1 MRILDVS
8 AQKPDSTGSGTFLA
22 QTVRAQIAAGHEAAV
37 VCGIDIT
44 DDPAASL
51 PDATVLCDVRFNTP
65 ELPFDVCGMSDEM
78 PYAATRYR
86 DLTPEMTAAFE
97 RVFRT
102 RIRRAIAEFA
112 PDAILCHHL
121 YLVTALT
128 CELVG
133 ELADESADGGTS
145 VPSVWA
151 VCHST
156 DLRQMATHDLER
168 EYIIGQVRR
177 LDGIFALH
185 AAQAD
190 QIVEVYGCDPAR
202 VHVVGTGFDA
212 GVFHRRGESSYAK
225 PAEAQQP
232 ADAPQLD
239 AEGEFPLEILYV
251 GKIWQKKGVGC
262 LLDAYDLCDFGLR
275 GARLRL
281 VGGYNDEDEYARLAT
296 RAGKCRLP
304 VELVG
309 PLDPEELA
317 VYYQAADVF
326 VLPSFFEGL
335 PLVVV
340 EALACGCRVVV
351 SDLPGI
357 REWLDATVPD
367 AAVVF
372 VCPPRMRA
380 IDEPC
385 PEELPA
391 FSERVA
397 AALKEAAA
405 LPPCT
410 CDMTALSWEGLTR
423 RMVDMMGDA

>member
-1 MRILDVS
+1 MRILNVT
-8 AQKPDSTGSGTFLA
+8 AQKPDSTGSGTYLA
-22 QTVRAQIAAGHEAAV
+22 QTVRAQVAAGHETAV
-37 VCGIDIT
+37 VCGVDVT

-51 PDATVLCDVRFNTP
+51 PDATVLHAVRFNTP
-65 ELPFDVCGMSDEM
+65 ELAFDVCGMSDEM

-86 DLTPEMTAAFE
+86 DLTPDMTAAFE
-97 RVFRT
+97 HAFRRVLRDALADFR
-102 RIRRAIAEFA
+102 
-112 PDAILCHHL
+112 PDLVICHHL

-128 CELVG
+128 RELVD
-133 ELADESADGGTS
+133 AARPDAAR
-145 VPSVWA
+145 PPVWA

-156 DLRQMATHDLER
+156 DLRQMATHGLER
-168 EYIIGQVRR
+168 DYIIGQIRT

-185 AAQAD
+185 AAQVRQIAD
-190 QIVEVYGCDPAR
+190 AYGVPPEKIR
-202 VHVVGTGFDA
+202 VVGAGYDA
-212 GVFHRRGESSYAK
+212 NVFHRGEPSYAGTAE
-225 PAEAQQP
+225 PAASPESA
-232 ADAPQLD
+232 APP
-239 AEGEFPLEILYV
+239 EPPLEILYV

-262 LLDAYDLCDFGLR
+262 LLDAYDLCDFGPR

-281 VGGYNDEDEYARLAT
+281 VGGHNDEDEYGRLAS
-296 RAGKCRLP
+296 RAGKCRMP

-309 PLDPEELA
+309 PLSPEELA
-317 VYYQAADVF
+317 VRYRAADVF

-357 REWLDATVPD
+357 REWLEAAVPD
-367 AAVVF
+367 APVVH
-372 VCPPRMRA
+372 VRPPRMRA

-397 AALKEAAA
+397 AALEEAAA

-410 CDMTALSWEGLTR
+410 CDMSALSWEGLTR
-423 RMVDMMGDA
+423 RMVGMLGESRDA

>member
-1 MRILDVS
+1 MRILNVT
-8 AQKPDSTGSGTFLA
+8 AQKPDSTGSGTYLA
-22 QTVRAQIAAGHEAAV
+22 QTVRAQVAAGHETAV
-37 VCGIDIT
+37 VCGVDVT

-51 PDATVLCDVRFNTP
+51 PDATALYDVRFNTP
-65 ELPFDVCGMSDEM
+65 ELSFDVCGMSDEM

-86 DLTPEMTAAFE
+86 DLTPDMTAAFE
-97 RVFRT
+97 HAYRT
-102 RIRRAIAEFA
+102 CLRRALDEFE

-128 CELVG
+128 CELVD
-133 ELADESADGGTS
+133 AARPDAAR
-145 VPSVWA
+145 PPVWA

-156 DLRQMATHDLER
+156 DLRQMATHGLER
-168 EYIIGQVRR
+168 DYIIGQMRT

-185 AAQAD
+185 AAQAR
-190 QIVEVYGCDPAR
+190 QIADEYGCDPDRA
-202 VHVVGTGFDA
+202 HVLGAGFDA
-212 GVFHRRGESSYAK
+212 SVFHRCGEPSYA
-225 PAEAQQP
+225 
-232 ADAPQLD
+232 APP
-239 AEGEFPLEILYV
+239 EPPLEILYV

-262 LLDAYDLCDFGLR
+262 LLDAYDLCDFGPR

-281 VGGYNDEDEYARLAT
+281 VGGHNDEDEYGRLAS
-296 RAGKCRLP
+296 RAGKCRMP

-309 PLDPEELA
+309 PLSPEELA
-317 VYYQAADVF
+317 VRYRAADVF

-357 REWLDATVPD
+357 REWLDAAVPD
-367 AAVVF
+367 APVVY
-372 VCPPRMRA
+372 VRPPRMRA
-380 IDEPC
+380 IDEPR
-385 PEELPA
+385 PEDLPA

-397 AALKEAAA
+397 AALEEAAA

-410 CDMTALSWEGLTR
+410 CDMSALSWEGLTR
-423 RMVDMMGDA
+423 RMVDMLGESRDV